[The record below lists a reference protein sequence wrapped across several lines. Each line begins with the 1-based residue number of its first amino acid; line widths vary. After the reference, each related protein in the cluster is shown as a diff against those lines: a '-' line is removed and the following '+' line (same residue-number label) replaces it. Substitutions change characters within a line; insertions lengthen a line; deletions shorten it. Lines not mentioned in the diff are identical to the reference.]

1 MPDLP
6 LIRSHERID
15 FKRCSKKWYWKWR
28 LGLTP
33 KAKEFGALELGT
45 WMHLALAQRYG
56 NKRRM
61 KLRHWFNAIAGE
73 AIRQARIAEVPEH
86 LIAQAKELAQL
97 GLAMAEAYDVRYG
110 RDPDVNVLATEIP
123 LEFRITDYA
132 CKLVA
137 IHKLKPDLVYADQ
150 HGDVW
155 LMEHKTAASI
165 RTEHLVIDDQA
176 RPYVAMAGRALANA
190 GVIKDPDQFKGVMYN
205 FLRKAVPDSRPTNEK
220 GEYLNKDGSVS
231 KSQPPPYFVRHPVVL
246 TRPAKRMA
254 LERLQRE
261 AVEITKLARGLQERW
276 LKPQNLPKT
285 PHSSCPRFC
294 QYFAMCVVEE
304 QGGDIRE
311 MQRSMYTQVNPY
323 TYDEENPTSDVPVS
337 FEMG

>member
-1 MPDLP
+1 MSTLP

-15 FKRCSKKWYWKWR
+15 YKRCPKKWFWKWR

-45 WMHLALAQRYG
+45 WMHEALARFYTGTKQDLQGYFQDVTDSVLHPSIQLPDHVR
-56 NKRRM
+56 
-61 KLRHWFNAIAGE
+61 
-73 AIRQARIAEVPEH
+73 
-86 LIAQAKELAQL
+86 AQAEEQVQL
-97 GLAMAEAYDVRYG
+97 GLAMSGAYDLRYG
-110 RDPDVNVLATEIP
+110 NDPGVNVIDAEVP
-123 LEFRITDYA
+123 LEFEISDTRG
-132 CKLVA
+132 KVVA
-137 IHKLKPDLVYADQ
+137 LHKLKPDLVYADQ

-205 FLRKAVPDSRPTNEK
+205 FLRKAVPDSRPMNEK
-220 GEYLNKDGSVS
+220 GEYLNKNGSVS

-246 TRPAKRMA
+246 ARPAKRRA
-254 LERLQRE
+254 LECLQSE
-261 AVEITKLARGLQERW
+261 AMLVTGIAQDLRNRTIDPLY
-276 LKPQNLPKT
+276 LPKT

-294 QYFAMCVVEE
+294 QYFVMCVVEE